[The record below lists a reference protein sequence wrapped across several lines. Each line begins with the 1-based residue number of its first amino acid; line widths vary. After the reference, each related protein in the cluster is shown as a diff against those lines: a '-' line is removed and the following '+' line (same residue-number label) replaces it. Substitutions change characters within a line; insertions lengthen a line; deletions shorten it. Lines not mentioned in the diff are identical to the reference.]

1 MKTRMLRFGCAAALA
16 LAGANLQAID
26 KDWYVD
32 VNSTAAEPDGT
43 SWETAFK
50 DIQSAIDQV
59 TGGASRYYSDFDKWD
74 RIHIRPGRYLL
85 EKTLV
90 GGTWENS
97 FTVCG
102 VTDKALKYGN
112 VPEEDQVILDGQNK
126 VQCMTVDFA
135 RIYGITF
142 VNGWTNVYSEGEA
155 DCYGGGGLRVGS
167 GVGIISNCVFR
178 NCVAGKSGEKVS
190 KARIY
195 GGALS
200 MQDWQRTK
208 YNCVYDTL
216 FEDCGLSNGCPASV
230 TEQYPKSA
238 YQGGALFGP
247 SMALSGCIFRRNFIA
262 DPTGLEKGNMN
273 GSAVANCNAPLVDN
287 CLFESN
293 YFATANASAYYT
305 MSGQNGI
312 TYSNLVFRGNSAPG
326 RCGLTAGQG
335 CLVTDCSFIGNRTT
349 TKGSGVLEAPLSAAN
364 AAAAGYSTN
373 VVQRCLFLDNY
384 AKDGSDD
391 NSGVCIHTHFGD
403 SDGYNRALFVRDCA
417 FIGNVN
423 EIYGKACLS
432 SWGSKRGTYAMI
444 SNCWFEANLSAT
456 NSAAAKPFVDLS
468 PCSNF
473 DVVDC
478 LFKGNVSG
486 KDGTSGS
493 NGIIYAPGQDYADT
507 YVATTNSSIRNCAFV
522 GNRASLVLAVQSP
535 VTDETVP
542 GLTIENC
549 TIAGN
554 ELMSQH
560 AIQNLGNS
568 AYRTFVYNTA
578 IYNNTRINDSYPYY
592 LNLYPPKWKDH
603 VFTSYIGP
611 QYYARTDLDQNGNI
625 VSDADPEFVDAAGGD
640 YRLAGSSP
648 LRNAGQMRPWI
659 DTERRRRKACQADL
673 SNMRPVYDATGAT
686 PGCTVERTE
695 RCRRLADGTPDIG
708 AYEYNP
714 EQGLMVIFQ

>member
-1 MKTRMLRFGCAAALA
+1 MKILKLGCVVFLA
-16 LAGANLQAID
+16 LAGANLLADD

-32 VNSTAAEPDGT
+32 VNSTATDPDGT

-59 TGGASRYYSDFDKWD
+59 TGGASKWNSDFDKWD

-102 VTDKALKYGN
+102 VTDKALKDGN
-112 VPEEDQVILDGQNK
+112 VPESDQVILDGQNK
-126 VQCMTVDFA
+126 IPCMNVNFA
-135 RIYGITF
+135 RIFGITF
-142 VNGWTNVYSEGEA
+142 VNGRTNVYSEAEA
-155 DCYGGGGLRVGS
+155 DCYAGAGLRVAQA
-167 GVGIISNCVFR
+167 GVGIVSNCVFR
-178 NCVAGKSGEKVS
+178 NCVAGKFGDTVS

-200 MQDWQRTK
+200 MQSHGARTS
-208 YNCVYDTL
+208 YYCVYDTL
-216 FEDCGLSNGCPASV
+216 FEDCGLSNGCPSSV
-230 TEQYPKSA
+230 TEQYKNSN
-238 YQGGALFGP
+238 YQGGALHGA
-247 SMALSGCIFRRNFIA
+247 SRALSGCIFRRNFIA
-262 DPTGLEKGNMN
+262 DPTGLEVGYKN
-273 GSAVANCNAPLVDN
+273 GSAAANINASLVDN

-293 YFATANASAYYT
+293 YFATAEKNAYGT
-305 MSGQNGI
+305 LVLDQTGI
-312 TYSNLVFRGNSAPG
+312 TSSNLVFRGNSAPG
-326 RCGLTAGQG
+326 RSGISMGQGG

-349 TKGSGVLEAPLSAAN
+349 ATGSGVLVAPISN
-364 AAAAGYSTN
+364 KSFTDGYTN
-373 VVQRCLFLDNY
+373 IVQRCLFLDNY
-384 AKDGSDD
+384 AKDGGAD

-403 SDGYNRALFVRDCA
+403 DDGYNRALFVRDCA
-417 FIGNVN
+417 FVGNVN
-423 EIYGKACLS
+423 GTYGQACLS
-432 SWGSKRGTYAMI
+432 AWGNKKGTYAMI

-456 NSAAAKPFVDLS
+456 NGTSQTGLVNLS
-468 PCSNF
+468 HCSNF

-478 LFKGNVSG
+478 LFKDNVSG
-486 KDGTSGS
+486 KDGVGGS
-493 NGIIYAPGQDYADT
+493 QNGMIYASGQDYADT

-522 GNRASLVLAVQSP
+522 GNTASIILAVQSP

-554 ELMSQH
+554 ELTDRYTY
-560 AIQNLGNS
+560 AIQGLGNS
-568 AYRTFVYNTA
+568 TYRTFVYNTA
-578 IYNNTRINDSYPYY
+578 IYGNSWSD
-592 LNLYPPKWKDH
+592 LNYNLEPSKWADH
-603 VFTSYIGP
+603 VFTSYVGP
-611 QYYARTDLDQNGNI
+611 QYDDRTAFNKGGNI
-625 VSDADPEFVDAAGGD
+625 VTDVDPKFVDAEAGD
-640 YRLAGSSP
+640 YRLAESSP

-659 DTERRRRKACQADL
+659 DTELRSRKACQADL

-714 EQGLMVIFQ
+714 EQGLMVIIR